1 MNFRVG
7 DSVKIKQ
14 GVKDPDFDADLSGW
28 QGTIVERIDA
38 KHVCI
43 EWDSDT
49 LGKIPHGQIRTCER
63 KGWSWRVIH
72 LELSDVEKASRR
84 DTQEQVNKAI
94 EKLEEQ
100 FYWAHLGERGDRI
113 STVLAD
119 ILFSDEVG
127 ALNAWKNHLKSVMT
141 FPLKAVVTE
150 VQLTGPLQS
159 GDLVTIHSFM
169 EGSSRG
175 LYVAVETG
183 GDQFYFPLSDLE
195 IHNRE
200 SAYFS
205 PVEDYVF
212 WFSNR

>member
-1 MNFRVG
+1 
-7 DSVKIKQ
+7 
-14 GVKDPDFDADLSGW
+14 
-28 QGTIVERIDA
+28 
-38 KHVCI
+38 
-43 EWDSDT
+43 
-49 LGKIPHGQIRTCER
+49 
-63 KGWSWRVIH
+63 
-72 LELSDVEKASRR
+72 
-84 DTQEQVNKAI
+84 
-94 EKLEEQ
+94 
-100 FYWAHLGERGDRI
+100 LGERGDRI